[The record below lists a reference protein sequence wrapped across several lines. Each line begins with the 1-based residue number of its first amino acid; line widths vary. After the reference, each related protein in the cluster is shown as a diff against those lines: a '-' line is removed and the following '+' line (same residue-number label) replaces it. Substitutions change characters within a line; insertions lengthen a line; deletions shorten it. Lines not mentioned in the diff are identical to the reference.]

1 MALYYDL
8 PVFKDVYKLILKLF
22 EYTKDFPKEY
32 KYTLGQDMKRDG
44 IQLVRSIYRANK
56 EKDKRK
62 YLESFLD
69 NFEVLKLEIRICTDM
84 KILSLKKQAEL
95 SLLMDSIGRQITG
108 WRNANLVRKVRRG
121 TASNTA

>member
-8 PVFKDVYKLILKLF
+8 PVFKEVYQLILKIF

-56 EKDKRK
+56 AKDKRV

-69 NFEVLKLEIRICTDM
+69 DFEVLKLEIRLCTDM
-84 KILSLKKQAEL
+84 KILSVRKQAEL
-95 SLLMDSIGRQITG
+95 SKMLDSIGRQITG
-108 WRNANLVRKVRRG
+108 WRNAQRV
-121 TASNTA
+121 